1 MFTFLIISVLNNI
14 ERKIMKNYNILI
26 LVTFIL
32 IASCKV
38 TPKIALD
45 ESGTFYKMLGG
56 ALDEKAHDVVETPDG
71 GFMVAGSTKI
81 LVIDEASGSEVEKE
95 VTYVSRTDKYGNVIW
110 KKQYAGQA
118 AKAILQAPD
127 GNWFVGLDSL
137 VVVSSTV
144 SHTDYALM
152 KIDNNGNPLWVQKY
166 SNSVEPNR
174 TEVVKKIQMIE
185 GEIYIVG
192 NAVRKLP
199 DETELNSVVIIATN
213 LDGVEV
219 KRQEYGSLT
228 IPTANTPAD
237 KRPTSANNAI
247 IDPISNLKFLVT
259 IGSTLKQGDD
269 KINSS
274 LIIFRRET
282 IVSIDAPEFGGGGD
296 DVGESIQLTRD
307 NGYVICGTTNSSG
320 NGGKDMF
327 VIKLAFQREA
337 DGRPYPINNTTI
349 SWNKTFGGG
358 GDDEGKSIYPTSD
371 GGYLLLGNVA
381 TTTAGTDIH
390 LIKLDAFGNQVWE
403 KFFGG
408 TRNDQAKFVK
418 ELSNGDI
425 LILGTISFEN
435 NDMITLIRANK
446 NGELVK

>member
-166 SNSVEPNR
+166 AGTGTRN
-174 TEVVKKIQMIE
+174 EVIKKIQIVE
-185 GEIYIVG
+185 NEIYIVG
-192 NAVRKLP
+192 NAVAKLI
-199 DETELNSVVIIATN
+199 DETELNAVFIIATN
-213 LDGVEV
+213 LDGVE
-219 KRQEYGSLT
+219 RIRNEYGALT

-237 KRPTSANNAI
+237 KRPTSANSAI
-247 IDPISNLKFLVT
+247 IDPIANLKYLVT
-259 IGSTLKQGDD
+259 IGSTVKQGDD
-269 KINSS
+269 RINSQ
-274 LIIFRRET
+274 LIVFSREG
-282 IVSIDAPEFGGGGD
+282 IVPIDAGGEFGGSGD

-307 NGYVICGTTNSSG
+307 NGYVICGTTNSEG

-327 VIKLAFQREA
+327 AIKLTFPRGLQ
-337 DGRPYPINNTTI
+337 DGKPQAINTTRV